1 MCTTAVEIQN
11 ISITQRIY
19 LCPFIV
25 NPFLLPQPLETT
37 NLICSYSFICSR
49 MLYKWNYVVKS
60 RPSLSILV
68 LKFIHTGACVT
79 SCFLFIPL
87 YRCTRTG
94 LPICQPMDFWDVS
107 ILNPL
112 RINPLKIF
120 VNKSLLFNKS

>member
-1 MCTTAVEIQN
+1 MCTTTVEIQN

-37 NLICSYSFICSR
+37 HLICSYSFICSR
-49 MLYKWNYVVKS
+49 MLYKWNYVVRS
-60 RPSLSILV
+60 HPSLSILV

-87 YRCTRTG
+87 YRCTKTG
-94 LPICQPMDFWDVS
+94 LPICQPRLLGCFHFGS
-107 ILNPL
+107 I
-112 RINPLKIF
+112 K
-120 VNKSLLFNKS
+120 NKSAKNFCKQVFTF